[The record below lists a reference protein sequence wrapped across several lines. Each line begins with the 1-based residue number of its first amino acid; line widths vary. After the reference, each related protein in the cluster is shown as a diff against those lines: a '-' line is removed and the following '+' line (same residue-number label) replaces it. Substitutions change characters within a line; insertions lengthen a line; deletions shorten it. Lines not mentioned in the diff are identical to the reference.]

1 MLPVRAAAC
10 RAASAMAAVAALDPA
25 AAAAV
30 GVGEELPEGYDQMMP
45 TVEPARRRRAGVLLH
60 PTSLRGPHGIGD
72 LGDEALAFLHWL
84 RDAGCTLW
92 QVLPLVPP
100 GRSAGEDGSPYSGQD
115 ANCGNTLLI
124 SLEEL
129 VKDGLLMED
138 ELPSPVDVEYVEF
151 DTVANLKEPLIA
163 KAAERLLLGQGEL
176 RTQYDCFKKDP
187 NISAWLEDAAL
198 FAAID
203 RSIGAFS
210 WYEWPEPVKNRHLGA
225 LEDIYLKQKDFIET
239 FMAQQ
244 FLFQRQWQRIR
255 KYAQKL
261 GISIMGDMPIYV
273 GYHSAD
279 VWANRKSFLLDKNG
293 FPTFVS
299 GVPPDAF
306 SETGQLWNS
315 PLYDWRA
322 MEADGFSWW
331 IKRIK
336 RALDLYDEFRIDHFR
351 GLAGF
356 WAVPSDAKVAL
367 VGSWRAGPRN
377 AFFDA
382 IFKAVGSINIIA
394 EDLGVITEDVVQ
406 LRKTIGAPGMAVLQ
420 FAFGSGSDNPHLP
433 HNHEMDQVVYTGTH
447 DNDTVLGWWKTLPE
461 EERQIV
467 IKYLPE
473 AENTDISWTLITA
486 ALSSVARTSMVTMQD
501 ILGLDSSGRMN
512 TPATQKGNWRWRI
525 PSSVGFDSLS
535 PEAAKLKE
543 LLALYNRL

>member
-1 MLPVRAAAC
+1 
-10 RAASAMAAVAALDPA
+10 
-25 AAAAV
+25 
-30 GVGEELPEGYDQMMP
+30 
-45 TVEPARRRRAGVLLH
+45 LL
-60 PTSLRGPHGIGD
+60 
-72 LGDEALAFLHWL
+72 
-84 RDAGCTLW
+84 C
-92 QVLPLVPP
+92 LV
-100 GRSAGEDGSPYSGQD
+100 
-115 ANCGNTLLI
+115 
-124 SLEEL
+124 
-129 VKDGLLMED
+129 VK
-138 ELPSPVDVEYVEF
+138 
-151 DTVANLKEPLIA
+151 
-163 KAAERLLLGQGEL
+163 
-176 RTQYDCFKKDP
+176 
-187 NISAWLEDAAL
+187 
-198 FAAID
+198 
-203 RSIGAFS
+203 
-210 WYEWPEPVKNRHLGA
+210 
-225 LEDIYLKQKDFIET
+225 
-239 FMAQQ
+239 
-244 FLFQRQWQRIR
+244 
-255 KYAQKL
+255 
-261 GISIMGDMPIYV
+261 
-273 GYHSAD
+273 
-279 VWANRKSFLLDKNG
+279 DKNG

-315 PLYDWRA
+315 PLYDWKA
-322 MEADGFSWW
+322 MEADDFSWW

-382 IFKAVGSINIIA
+382 LFKAVGSINIIA

-406 LRKTIGAPGMAVLQ
+406 LRKSIGAPGMAVLQ
-420 FAFGSGSDNPHLP
+420 FAFGGGSDNPHLL

-447 DNDTVLGWWKTLPE
+447 DNDTVLGWWQNLPE
-461 EERQIV
+461 EEKQIV

-473 AENTDISWTLITA
+473 AKNTDISWTLITA

-535 PEAAKLKE
+535 PEAAKLKD

>member
-1 MLPVRAAAC
+1 MQVPVHK
-10 RAASAMAAVAALDPA
+10 L
-25 AAAAV
+25 
-30 GVGEELPEGYDQMMP
+30 E
-45 TVEPARRRRAGVLLH
+45 
-60 PTSLRGPHGIGD
+60 
-72 LGDEALAFLHWL
+72 
-84 RDAGCTLW
+84 
-92 QVLPLVPP
+92 VLPLVPP